1 MMIIGVLVLDV
12 GVQGLQVTNQSVIY
26 RLAPD
31 ARSRINSAYMVCYF
45 IGGALGS
52 AGGSWCYANHGWAG
66 VCAFGGALGLVAVVL
81 ALHDAVRGA
90 EHTIGVAMAAT
101 D

>member
-1 MMIIGVLVLDV
+1 V
-12 GVQGLQVTNQSVIY
+12 GVQGLQVTNQSIIY

-45 IGGALGS
+45 IGGAIGS

-66 VCAFGGALGLVAVVL
+66 VCVFGGALGLVAVVL
-81 ALHDAVRGA
+81 ALHDVVRGA
-90 EHTIGVAMAAT
+90 EHTAAVT
-101 D
+101 AVPAD